1 MTNES
6 LTPEQTS
13 NKGQYRFIFISIG
26 ILLALLL
33 ASSFFIDMKQVV
45 AVILGA
51 NWLMVLAGT
60 VLFLLGIALIDY
72 RWWRLLSRVPAFR
85 RLIHATH
92 VSFIVPILSPIPNI
106 PIRVITTGV
115 GTKATI
121 PQATTAIMVERMI
134 AQIMRIIA
142 LILAVLLG
150 AQAELNPGSLLKSFV
165 IAVGIMAL
173 FLLAVRYHKTIVAAT
188 DSLLK
193 KMPFIKESWREKIVT
208 MVYEALAYGGDM
220 RQLILATGVTL
231 VMWTLFFFFHL
242 LVIMALPLN
251 LPLETQLTIAMGALA
266 LTPPSAPAMLG
277 IYHASMIL
285 PMLALNLAPL
295 DALLPFSLL
304 LWGIQAVVWMILTFW
319 GLKQLNMQFG
329 DLFRISQEFNNE
341 ESEFAP
347 KAEADLS

>member
-1 MTNES
+1 MNGTNAEKS
-6 LTPEQTS
+6 SSAKSE
-13 NKGQYRFIFISIG
+13 YRFILISIG
-26 ILLALLL
+26 ILLALL
-33 ASSFFIDMKQVV
+33 AVSSFFIDMKQV
-45 AVILGA
+45 ASVIVKA
-51 NWLMVLAGT
+51 NWLMIAVGVVFL
-60 VLFLLGIALIDY
+60 LLGIALIDF
-72 RWWRLLSRVPAFR
+72 RWWRLLSKVPAFR

-115 GTKATI
+115 GTRATI

-142 LILAVLLG
+142 FILAVLLG
-150 AQAELNPGSLLKSFV
+150 AQAEVNPGSLLKSFG
-165 IAVGIMAL
+165 IAVGVMAL
-173 FLLAVRYHKTIVAAT
+173 FLLAVRYYEKIVAGT
-188 DSLLK
+188 DALLRK
-193 KMPFIKESWREKIVT
+193 APFIKDDWRQKIVT

-231 VMWTLFFFFHL
+231 VMWALFFFFHL

-251 LPLETQLTIAMGALA
+251 LSLGTQLTIAMGALA

-277 IYHASMIL
+277 IYHVSML
-285 PMLALNLAPL
+285 VPMLALKLAPL

-319 GLKQLNMQFG
+319 GLQALDMRFA
-329 DLFRISQEFNNE
+329 DLFRIEREFKNE
-341 ESEFAP
+341 EAEFTSKSDSQAP
-347 KAEADLS
+347 